1 MAFNQVNALEF
12 AEIKAQIK
20 EYLRSQSQ
28 FSDYDFEGSSLTV
41 LIDTLA
47 YNTYYSS
54 VNANLAVNEGFLE
67 TAVLRENVV
76 KLARMI
82 GYTPKS
88 ARSART
94 TCNIA
99 VQTPFPYPK
108 SVTIAA
114 GLVAN
119 FTGLDNN
126 NFVFSVPT
134 DIAQSVDSLTGIATF
149 SNTVLYEGLF
159 LTDTFVKDTSQRQR
173 FILTNERVDT
183 TSMIVEVTSGTITEK
198 YLQATDITKIDS
210 TSKVFFL
217 EESEYQIPEILFG
230 DGVVGKA
237 LNNGDVVT
245 VKYTT
250 SGGTGANGLKVF
262 ENIGTY
268 RDNAGNAITS
278 GITITA
284 VSFPDGGSDPETT
297 ESIKFGAPKFYS
309 AFGRAVSTQDYEA
322 IIPQIYPNV
331 ASIACYGG
339 EEAEPPEYGK
349 VFLAIKPR
357 NADKLSLSEKNS
369 VLKKLREYSIAAIQ
383 PTIIDPSILY
393 IDLVSFVYYNPN
405 NTRRTPDEIK
415 NLVITTLTALNS
427 SGEFNKFGGKFKYSK
442 AQNII
447 DDSERSITSNITR
460 VTMRKNISVTLN
472 ARVNY
477 KICYGNRINMQTST
491 NPAVSSSGFK
501 IVGDDVNTY
510 YLNDDGNQTL
520 RLYYVKG
527 TGEFEYIDGLW
538 GSVDYDMGEIVIND
552 LIIQSTSVTNN
563 TLQIKATPK
572 SNDLVSLRETYI
584 TMGIDNSVI
593 TVVEDTISSGS
604 NLSGTGVIP
613 ESSYCLLYT
622 SPSPRDKRQS
632 RMPSSA

>member
-12 AEIKAQIK
+12 NEIKAQIK

-28 FSDYDFEGSSLTV
+28 FSDYDFEGSSLGV

-47 YNTYYSS
+47 YNTYYTT

-82 GYTPKS
+82 GYTPNS

-94 TCNIA
+94 TVNIA
-99 VQTPFPYPK
+99 VQTVFPYPA

-114 GLVAN
+114 GLVLN

-126 NFVFSVPT
+126 NFVFSLPT
-134 DIAQSVDSLTGIATF
+134 DTAQSVDSLTGIATF
-149 SNTVLYEGLF
+149 NNIVLYEGLF
-159 LTDTFVKDTSQRQR
+159 LTDTFVKDTTQRQR
-173 FILTNERVDT
+173 FILTNDRVDT
-183 TSMIVEVTSGTITEK
+183 SSIIVEVTSGTITEK

-230 DGVVGKA
+230 DGILGKE
-237 LNNGDVVT
+237 LVNGDVVS

-250 SGGTGANGLKVF
+250 SAGAGANGLKVF
-262 ENIGTY
+262 ENIGTF
-268 RDNAGNAITS
+268 RDNNLNSITS
-278 GITITA
+278 GITITT
-284 VSFPDGGSDPETT
+284 VLNPDGGAEPEST
-297 ESIKFGAPKFYS
+297 EAIKFSAPKFYS

-349 VFLAIKPR
+349 VFLAIKPK

-369 VLKKLREYSIAAIQ
+369 VLKKLREYSVAAVQ

-393 IDLVSFVYYNPN
+393 VDLTSFVYFNPN
-405 NTRRTPDEIK
+405 NTRRTPAEIK

-442 AQNII
+442 IQNIV
-447 DDSERSITSNITR
+447 DDAERSITSNITR
-460 VTMRKNISVTLN
+460 LRMRKNIVVDLN

-477 KICYGNRINMQTST
+477 KICYGNRINQQTST
-491 NPAVSSSGFK
+491 NPSIITSGFK

-510 YLNDDGNQTL
+510 YLNDDGSGTL

-527 TGEFEYIDGLW
+527 TGEFEYVDGLW

-552 LIIQSTSVTNN
+552 LIIQSTNVTND
-563 TLQIKATPK
+563 TLQISATPK

-584 TMGIDNSVI
+584 TIGIDNSVI
-593 TVVEDTISSGS
+593 TVVADTISSGS

-613 ESSYCLLYT
+613 ESSY
-622 SPSPRDKRQS
+622 
-632 RMPSSA
+632 

>member
-12 AEIKAQIK
+12 NEIKAQIK
-20 EYLRSQSQ
+20 EYMKSQSQ

-41 LIDTLA
+41 LIDALA
-47 YNTYYSS
+47 YNTYYTA

-94 TCNIA
+94 TVNIA
-99 VQTPFPYPK
+99 VQTAFPYPK

-173 FILTNERVDT
+173 FILTNDRVDT

-237 LNNGDVVT
+237 LTNGDVVT
-245 VKYTT
+245 VKYST

-284 VSFPDGGSDPETT
+284 VSFPDGGAEPEST

-322 IIPQIYPNV
+322 IVPQIYPNV

-339 EEAEPPEYGK
+339 EEAEPPEFGK

-393 IDLVSFVYYNPN
+393 VDLVTFVYYNPN
-405 NTRRTPDEIK
+405 NTRRTPAEIK
-415 NLVITTLTALNS
+415 NLVIVTLTALNS

-442 AQNII
+442 TQNII
-447 DDSERSITSNITR
+447 DDAERSITSNITR
-460 VTMRKNISVTLN
+460 IMMRKNITVDLN
-472 ARVNY
+472 QRVNY
-477 KICYGNRINMQTST
+477 KICYGNRINQQTST
-491 NPAVSSSGFK
+491 DPAIISSGFK
-501 IVGDDVNTY
+501 IVGDDINTY
-510 YLNDDGNQTL
+510 YLNDDGAGTL

-552 LIIQSTSVTNN
+552 LILQSTAVTNN
-563 TLQIKATPK
+563 TLQLKAVPK

-584 TMGIDNSVI
+584 TLGIDNSVI

-613 ESSYCLLYT
+613 ESSY
-622 SPSPRDKRQS
+622 
-632 RMPSSA
+632 

>member
-405 NTRRTPDEIK
+405 NTRRTADEIK

-510 YLNDDGNQTL
+510 YLNDNGNQTL

-613 ESSYCLLYT
+613 ESSY
-622 SPSPRDKRQS
+622 
-632 RMPSSA
+632 

>member
-12 AEIKAQIK
+12 NQIKAQIK

-41 LIDTLA
+41 LIDALA
-47 YNTYYSS
+47 YNTYYTS

-82 GYTPKS
+82 GYTPRS

-94 TCNIA
+94 TVDIS
-99 VQTPFPYPK
+99 VQTEFPYPK

-114 GLVAN
+114 GLVLN

-126 NFVFSVPT
+126 NFVFSIPT
-134 DIAQSVDSLTGIATF
+134 DITQSVDSLTGIAAF
-149 SNTVLYEGLF
+149 NNTVLFEGLY
-159 LTDTFVKDTSQRQR
+159 LQDTFVKNTAERQG
-173 FILTNERVDT
+173 FILTNDRVDA
-183 TSMIVEVTSGTITEK
+183 TSMIVQVTSGTITEK
-198 YLQATDITKIDS
+198 YLQATDITKIDAN
-210 TSKVFFL
+210 SKVFFL

-230 DGVVGKA
+230 DGVVGKS
-237 LNNGDVVT
+237 LVNGDVVT

-262 ENIGTY
+262 ENIGTF
-268 RDNAGNAITS
+268 RDNLNNSITS
-278 GITITA
+278 GISITA
-284 VSFPDGGSDPETT
+284 TSFPDGGSEPETT
-297 ESIKFGAPKFYS
+297 EAIKFSAPKFYS
-309 AFGRAVSTQDYEA
+309 AFGRAVSTRDYEA
-322 IIPQIYPNV
+322 IVPQIYPNV

-339 EEAEPPEYGK
+339 EEAEPPEFGK
-349 VFLAIKPR
+349 VFLAIKPK

-369 VLKKLREYSIAAIQ
+369 VLKKLREYSVAAIQ

-393 IDLVSFVYYNPN
+393 VDLTSFVYYNPN
-405 NTRRTPDEIK
+405 ITRKTPAELK
-415 NLVITTLTALNS
+415 NLIITTLTVLNS

-442 AQNII
+442 IQNII
-447 DDSERSITSNITR
+447 DDAERSITSNITR
-460 VTMRKNISVTLN
+460 ISMRKNITVDLN
-472 ARVNY
+472 TRVNY
-477 KICYGNRINMQTST
+477 KICYGNRINQQTST
-491 NPAVSSSGFK
+491 NPAVISSGFK
-501 IVGDDVNTY
+501 IVGDDINTY
-510 YLNDDGNQTL
+510 YLNDDGSGTL

-527 TGEFEYIDGLW
+527 TGEFEYVDGLW
-538 GSVDYDMGEIVIND
+538 GTVDYDMGEIVIND
-552 LIIQSTSVTNN
+552 LIIQSTNVADN

-613 ESSYCLLYT
+613 ESSY
-622 SPSPRDKRQS
+622 
-632 RMPSSA
+632 

>member
-12 AEIKAQIK
+12 NEIKAQIK
-20 EYLRSQSQ
+20 EYLKSQDQ

-41 LIDTLA
+41 LIDALA
-47 YNTYYSS
+47 YNTYYTA

-94 TCNIA
+94 TVNIS
-99 VQTPFPYPK
+99 VQTTFPYPK
-108 SVTIAA
+108 SVTIGA
-114 GLVAN
+114 GLVLN

-126 NFVFSVPT
+126 NFVFSIPT
-134 DIAQSVDSLTGIATF
+134 DTSQSVDSLSGIATF
-149 SNTVLYEGLF
+149 SNTVLYEGLY
-159 LTDTFVKDTSQRQR
+159 LTDTFVKDESQRQR
-173 FILTNERVDT
+173 FILTNDRVDT
-183 TSMIVEVTSGTITEK
+183 SSMIVEVTSGTITEK

-230 DGVVGKA
+230 DGVIGKA
-237 LNNGDVVT
+237 LDNGDVVT

-250 SGGTGANGLKVF
+250 SAGTGANGLKVF

-268 RDNAGNAITS
+268 RDNLGNAITS
-278 GITITA
+278 GITISA
-284 VSFPDGGSDPETT
+284 VSFPDGGAEPEST
-297 ESIKFGAPKFYS
+297 ESIKFSAPKFYS
-309 AFGRAVSTQDYEA
+309 AFGRAVSTRDYEA

-331 ASIACYGG
+331 SSISCYGG
-339 EEAEPPEYGK
+339 EEAEPPEFGK
-349 VFLAIKPR
+349 VFLAIKPK

-369 VLKKLREYSIAAIQ
+369 VLKKLREYSVAAIQ

-393 IDLVSFVYYNPN
+393 VDLVSFVYYNPN
-405 NTRRTPDEIK
+405 LTRRTPAEVK
-415 NLVITTLTALNS
+415 NLVIITLTTLNAS
-427 SGEFNKFGGKFKYSK
+427 AEFNKFGGKFKYSK
-442 AQNII
+442 VQNII
-447 DDSERSITSNITR
+447 DDAERSITSNITR
-460 VTMRKNISVTLN
+460 IAMRKNITVDLN
-472 ARVNY
+472 TRVNY
-477 KICYGNRINMQTST
+477 KICYGNRINQQTSVA
-491 NPAVSSSGFK
+491 PSVISSGFK

-510 YLNDDGNQTL
+510 YLNDDGAGLL

-527 TGEFEYIDGLW
+527 TGEFDYVDGLW

-552 LIIQSTSVTNN
+552 LIIQSTNVVNN
-563 TLQIKATPK
+563 TLQISATPK

-613 ESSYCLLYT
+613 ESSY
-622 SPSPRDKRQS
+622 
-632 RMPSSA
+632 

>member
-12 AEIKAQIK
+12 NQIKAQIK
-20 EYLRSQSQ
+20 EYLKAQSQ

-47 YNTYYSS
+47 YNTYYTS

-82 GYTPKS
+82 GYTPSSAKS
-88 ARSART
+88 ART
-94 TCNIA
+94 IVDIA
-99 VQTPFPYPK
+99 VQTAFPYPK

-114 GLVAN
+114 GLVLN

-134 DIAQSVDSLTGIATF
+134 DISQSVDSLTGIASF
-149 SNTVLYEGLF
+149 NNTVLFEGLF
-159 LTDTFVKDTSQRQR
+159 LTDTFVKDTTQRQR

-230 DGVVGKA
+230 DGVIGKS
-237 LNNGDVVT
+237 LENGDVVT

-250 SGGTGANGLKVF
+250 SAGRGANGLKVF

-268 RDNAGNAITS
+268 RDNLNNAITS
-278 GITITA
+278 GISISA
-284 VSFPDGGSDPETT
+284 VQFPDGGAEPEST
-297 ESIKFGAPKFYS
+297 ESIKFSAPKFYS
-309 AFGRAVSTQDYEA
+309 AFGRAVSTRDYEA

-339 EEAEPPEYGK
+339 EEAEPPEFGK
-349 VFLAIKPR
+349 VFLAIKPK

-369 VLKKLREYSIAAIQ
+369 VLKKLREFSVAAIQ
-383 PTIIDPSILY
+383 PTIIDPSILF

-405 NTRRTPDEIK
+405 NTRREPAEIK
-415 NLVITTLTALNS
+415 NLVITTLTALNA

-442 AQNII
+442 VQNII
-447 DDSERSITSNITR
+447 DAAERSITSNITR
-460 VTMRKNISVTLN
+460 VTMRKNVTVDLN
-472 ARVNY
+472 TRVNY
-477 KICYGNRINMQTST
+477 KICYGNRINKQTST
-491 NPAVSSSGFK
+491 DPAVLSSGFK

-510 YLNDDGNQTL
+510 FLNDDGTGTL

-552 LIIQSTSVTNN
+552 LIIQSTSVAND

-593 TVVEDTISSGS
+593 TVIEDTISSGS

-613 ESSYCLLYT
+613 ESSY
-622 SPSPRDKRQS
+622 
-632 RMPSSA
+632 

>member
-1 MAFNQVNALEF
+1 MAFNQVNSLEF
-12 AEIKAQIK
+12 NEIKAQIK

-47 YNTYYSS
+47 YNTYYTA

-94 TCNIA
+94 VVDIS
-99 VQTPFPYPK
+99 VQTAFPYPK

-114 GLVAN
+114 GLVLN
-119 FTGLDNN
+119 YTGLDNN
-126 NFVFSVPT
+126 NFVFSIPT
-134 DIAQSVDSLTGIATF
+134 DTSQSVDSLTGIASFKNVTLF
-149 SNTVLYEGLF
+149 EGLY
-159 LTDTFVKDTSQRQR
+159 LQDTFVKNTSQRQR

-183 TSMIVEVTSGTITEK
+183 SSMIVQVTSGTITEK
-198 YLQATDITKIDS
+198 YLQATDVTKIDS

-237 LNNGDVVT
+237 LLNGDVVT

-250 SGGTGANGLKVF
+250 SAGRGANGLKVF

-268 RDNAGNAITS
+268 RDNLNNAITS

-284 VSFPDGGSDPETT
+284 VSFPDGGAEPEST
-297 ESIKFGAPKFYS
+297 ESIKFSAPKFYS

-331 ASIACYGG
+331 ASISCYGG
-339 EEAEPPEYGK
+339 EEAEPPEFGK
-349 VFLAIKPR
+349 VFLAIKPK

-393 IDLVSFVYYNPN
+393 VDLNSFVYYNPN
-405 NTRRTPDEIK
+405 NTRKTPAEVK
-415 NLVITTLTALNS
+415 NLVITTLTALNA

-442 AQNII
+442 IQNII
-447 DDSERSITSNITR
+447 DQAERSITSNITKI
-460 VTMRKNISVTLN
+460 VMRKNIAVDLN
-472 ARVNY
+472 TRVNY
-477 KICYGNRINMQTST
+477 KICYGNRINQQTST
-491 NPAVSSSGFK
+491 NPSIMSSGFK

-510 YLNDDGNQTL
+510 FLNDDANGAL

-552 LIIQSTSVTNN
+552 LIIQSTSVTND

-584 TMGIDNSVI
+584 TMGIDNTVV

-613 ESSYCLLYT
+613 ESSY
-622 SPSPRDKRQS
+622 
-632 RMPSSA
+632 

>member
-47 YNTYYSS
+47 YNTYYTA

-94 TCNIA
+94 TVDIA

-108 SVTIAA
+108 SVTISA

-126 NFVFSVPT
+126 NFVFSIPT
-134 DIAQSVDSLTGIATF
+134 DTSQSVDSLTGIATF
-149 SNTVLYEGLF
+149 SNTVLFEGLF

-245 VKYTT
+245 VRYTT
-250 SGGTGANGLKVF
+250 SGGIGANGLKVF

-268 RDNAGNAITS
+268 RDNAGNSITS
-278 GITITA
+278 GITISA
-284 VSFPDGGSDPETT
+284 ISFPDGGAEPEST

-322 IIPQIYPNV
+322 IVPQIYPNV

-339 EEAEPPEYGK
+339 EEAEPPEFGK

-383 PTIIDPSILY
+383 PTIIDPSVLY

-405 NTRRTPDEIK
+405 NTRRTPAEIK

-460 VTMRKNISVTLN
+460 ITMRKNITVDLN
-472 ARVNY
+472 QRVNY

-491 NPAVSSSGFK
+491 TPAVSSSGFK
-501 IVGDDVNTY
+501 IVGDDINTY
-510 YLNDDGNQTL
+510 YLNDDGNKTL

-613 ESSYCLLYT
+613 ESSY
-622 SPSPRDKRQS
+622 
-632 RMPSSA
+632 

>member
-12 AEIKAQIK
+12 NEIKAQIK
-20 EYLRSQSQ
+20 EYLKSQSQ

-41 LIDTLA
+41 LIDALA
-47 YNTYYSS
+47 YNTYYTS

-82 GYTPKS
+82 GYTPSS

-94 TCNIA
+94 TVNIA
-99 VQTPFPYPK
+99 VQTAFPYPK
-108 SVTIAA
+108 TVTISA
-114 GLVAN
+114 GLVLN

-126 NFVFSVPT
+126 NFVFSIPT
-134 DIAQSVDSLTGIATF
+134 DVTQSVDSLTGIATF
-149 SNTVLYEGLF
+149 SNTVLYEGLY
-159 LTDTFVKDTSQRQR
+159 LSDTFVKDTSQRQR

-198 YLQATDITKIDS
+198 YLQATDITKINS

-237 LNNGDVVT
+237 LENGDVVT
-245 VKYTT
+245 VTYTT
-250 SGGTGANGLKVF
+250 SAGTGANGLKVF

-268 RDNAGNAITS
+268 RDNAGNGITS

-284 VSFPDGGSDPETT
+284 VSFPDGGSEPEST
-297 ESIKFGAPKFYS
+297 EAIKFSAPKFYS
-309 AFGRAVSTQDYEA
+309 AFGRAVSTRDYEA

-331 ASIACYGG
+331 SSIACYGG

-349 VFLAIKPR
+349 VFLAIKPK

-369 VLKKLREYSIAAIQ
+369 VLKSLREYSIAAIQ

-393 IDLVSFVYYNPN
+393 IDLISFVYYNPN
-405 NTRRTPDEIK
+405 NTRRTPAEVK

-442 AQNII
+442 VQNII
-447 DDSERSITSNITR
+447 DDAERSITSNITR
-460 VTMRKNISVTLN
+460 VAMRKNVTVDLN
-472 ARVNY
+472 TRVNY

-491 NPAVSSSGFK
+491 SPSVSTSGFK
-501 IVGDDVNTY
+501 IVGDDINTY
-510 YLNDDGNQTL
+510 YLNDDGTGTL

-538 GSVDYDMGEIVIND
+538 GSVDYDMGEITIND
-552 LIIQSTSVTNN
+552 LIIQSTNVANN
-563 TLQIKATPK
+563 TLQISATPK

-613 ESSYCLLYT
+613 ESSY
-622 SPSPRDKRQS
+622 
-632 RMPSSA
+632 

>member
-12 AEIKAQIK
+12 NQIKAQIK

-47 YNTYYSS
+47 YNTYYTA

-82 GYTPKS
+82 GYTPNS
-88 ARSART
+88 AKSART
-94 TCNIA
+94 TVNIA
-99 VQTPFPYPK
+99 IQTAFPYPA

-114 GLVAN
+114 GLVLN

-126 NFVFSVPT
+126 NFVFSIPT
-134 DIAQSVDSLTGIATF
+134 DVSQSVDSLTGIASFNNLELT
-149 SNTVLYEGLF
+149 EGLY
-159 LTDTFVKDTSQRQR
+159 LQDTFVKNETQRQR
-173 FILTNERVDT
+173 FILTNNRVDT

-198 YLQATDITKIDS
+198 YLQASDITKITS
-210 TSKVFFL
+210 TSKVFYL

-230 DGVVGKA
+230 DGVIGKA
-237 LNNGDVVT
+237 LENGDVVT

-250 SGGTGANGLKVF
+250 SAGAGANGLKVF
-262 ENIGTY
+262 ENIGTF
-268 RDNAGNAITS
+268 RDNLNNAITS
-278 GITITA
+278 GITIST
-284 VSFPDGGSDPETT
+284 VSFPDGGAEPEST
-297 ESIKFGAPKFYS
+297 ESIKFSAPKFYS

-339 EEAEPPEYGK
+339 EEAEPPQFGK

-369 VLKKLREYSIAAIQ
+369 VLKKLREFSVAAIQ
-383 PTIIDPSILY
+383 PTIIDPSVLY
-393 IDLVSFVYYNPN
+393 VDLNSFVYYNPN
-405 NTRRTPDEIK
+405 NTRRTPAEIK
-415 NLVITTLTALNS
+415 NLIIITLNALNA

-442 AQNII
+442 VQNII
-447 DDSERSITSNITR
+447 DDAERSITSNITR
-460 VTMRKNISVTLN
+460 VTMRKNVTVDLN
-472 ARVNY
+472 TRVNY
-477 KICYGNRINMQTST
+477 SICYGNRINQQTST
-491 NPAVSSSGFK
+491 NPTILSSGFK
-501 IVGDDVNTY
+501 IVGDNVNTY
-510 YLNDDGNQTL
+510 FLNDDGAGSL

-552 LIIQSTSVTNN
+552 LIIQSTSVANN
-563 TLQIKATPK
+563 SLQIKAVPK

-584 TMGIDNSVI
+584 SLGIDNSVI

-613 ESSYCLLYT
+613 ESSY
-622 SPSPRDKRQS
+622 
-632 RMPSSA
+632 

>member
-12 AEIKAQIK
+12 NQIKAQIK
-20 EYLRSQSQ
+20 EYLRSQDQ

-47 YNTYYSS
+47 YNTYYTA

-67 TAVLRENVV
+67 TAVMRENVV

-94 TCNIA
+94 TVDIA

-108 SVTIAA
+108 SVTISA
-114 GLVAN
+114 GLVVN

-126 NFVFSVPT
+126 NFVFSIPT
-134 DIAQSVDSLTGIATF
+134 DTSQSVDSLTGIATF
-149 SNTVLYEGLF
+149 SNTVLFEGLF
-159 LTDTFVKDTSQRQR
+159 LTDTFVKDTTQRQR
-173 FILTNERVDT
+173 FILTNEKVDT

-198 YLQATDITKIDS
+198 YLQATDITKINS

-230 DGVVGKA
+230 DGVIGKA
-237 LNNGDVVT
+237 LTNGDVVT

-250 SGGTGANGLKVF
+250 SSGNGANGLKVF

-268 RDNAGNAITS
+268 RDNLGNAISS

-284 VSFPDGGSDPETT
+284 VSFPDGGAEPETT

-322 IIPQIYPNV
+322 IVPQVYPNV
-331 ASIACYGG
+331 SSIACYGG
-339 EEAEPPEYGK
+339 EEAEPPEFGK
-349 VFLAIKPR
+349 VFLAIKPK

-369 VLKKLREYSIAAIQ
+369 VLKKLREYSVAAIQ

-393 IDLVSFVYYNPN
+393 VDLVSFVYYNPN
-405 NTRRTPDEIK
+405 NTRRTPAEIK
-415 NLVITTLTALNS
+415 NLVIVTLTALNS

-442 AQNII
+442 TQNII
-447 DDSERSITSNITR
+447 DDAERSITSNITR
-460 VTMRKNISVTLN
+460 IMMRKNITVDLN
-472 ARVNY
+472 QRVNY
-477 KICYGNRINMQTST
+477 KICYGNRVNQQSST
-491 NPAVSSSGFK
+491 DPAIISSGFK
-501 IVGDDVNTY
+501 IVGDDINTY
-510 YLNDDGNQTL
+510 YLNDDGAGTL

-552 LIIQSTSVTNN
+552 LILQSTVVANN
-563 TLQIKATPK
+563 TLQLKAVPK

-584 TMGIDNSVI
+584 TLGIDNSVI

-613 ESSYCLLYT
+613 ESSY
-622 SPSPRDKRQS
+622 
-632 RMPSSA
+632 

>member
-12 AEIKAQIK
+12 NQIKAQIK

-41 LIDTLA
+41 LIDALA
-47 YNTYYSS
+47 YNTYYTS

-94 TCNIA
+94 TCNIS
-99 VQTPFPYPK
+99 VQTAFPYPK

-114 GLVAN
+114 GLVLN

-126 NFVFSVPT
+126 NFVFSIPS
-134 DIAQSVDSLTGIATF
+134 DITQSVDSLTGIAAF
-149 SNTVLYEGLF
+149 NDTVLYEGLY
-159 LTDTFVKDTSQRQR
+159 LTDTFVKNTAERQR
-173 FILTNERVDT
+173 FILTNDRVDT
-183 TSMIVEVTSGTITEK
+183 TSMIVQVTSGTVTEK
-198 YLQATDITKIDS
+198 YLQATDITKIDAD
-210 TSKVFFL
+210 SKVFFL

-237 LNNGDVVT
+237 LANGDVVT

-250 SGGTGANGLKVF
+250 SGGIGANGLKVF
-262 ENIGTY
+262 ENIGTF
-268 RDNAGNAITS
+268 RDNLNNSITS

-284 VSFPDGGSDPETT
+284 TSFPDGGSEPETT
-297 ESIKFGAPKFYS
+297 EAIKFSAPKFYS
-309 AFGRAVSTQDYEA
+309 AFGRAVSTRDYEA

-339 EEAEPPEYGK
+339 EEAEPPEFGK
-349 VFLAIKPR
+349 VFLAIKPK

-369 VLKKLREYSIAAIQ
+369 VLKKLREYSVAAIQ

-393 IDLVSFVYYNPN
+393 VDMVSFVYYNPN
-405 NTRRTPDEIK
+405 NTRRTPAEIK

-460 VTMRKNISVTLN
+460 IMMRKNIAVDLN
-472 ARVNY
+472 QRVNY
-477 KICYGNRINMQTST
+477 KICYGNRVNQQSST
-491 NPAVSSSGFK
+491 DPAIISSGFK
-501 IVGDDVNTY
+501 IVGDDINTY
-510 YLNDDGNQTL
+510 YLNDDGAGTL

-552 LIIQSTSVTNN
+552 LILQSTVVANN
-563 TLQIKATPK
+563 TLQIKAVPK

-584 TMGIDNSVI
+584 TLGIDNSVI

-613 ESSYCLLYT
+613 ESSY
-622 SPSPRDKRQS
+622 
-632 RMPSSA
+632 

>member
-12 AEIKAQIK
+12 NEIKAQIK

-41 LIDTLA
+41 LIDALA
-47 YNTYYSS
+47 YNTYYTS

-82 GYTPKS
+82 GYTPNS

-94 TCNIA
+94 TVNIA
-99 VQTPFPYPK
+99 VQTPFPYPT
-108 SVTIAA
+108 SVTINA
-114 GLVAN
+114 GLVLN

-126 NFVFSVPT
+126 NFVFSILSDVS
-134 DIAQSVDSLTGIATF
+134 QSVDSLTGIATF
-149 SNTVLYEGLF
+149 SNQVLFEGLY

-173 FILTNERVDT
+173 FILTNDRVDT
-183 TSMIVEVTSGTITEK
+183 TSMVIEVTSGTITEK

-230 DGVVGKA
+230 DGVIGKA
-237 LNNGDVVT
+237 LSNGDVVT

-250 SGGTGANGLKVF
+250 SAGSGANGLKVF

-268 RDNAGNAITS
+268 RDNLGNAITS
-278 GITITA
+278 GITITT
-284 VSFPDGGSDPETT
+284 VSFPDGGAEPEST
-297 ESIKFGAPKFYS
+297 EAIKFSAPKFYS
-309 AFGRAVSTQDYEA
+309 AFGRAVSTRDYEA

-331 ASIACYGG
+331 SSIACYGG
-339 EEAEPPEYGK
+339 EEAEPPEFGK
-349 VFLAIKPR
+349 VFLAIKPK

-405 NTRRTPDEIK
+405 ITRKTPAEVK
-415 NLVITTLTALNS
+415 NLVLTTLTALNS
-427 SGEFNKFGGKFKYSK
+427 SAEFNKFGGKFKYSK
-442 AQNII
+442 VQNII
-447 DDSERSITSNITR
+447 DDAERSITSNITR
-460 VTMRKNISVTLN
+460 VTMRKNITVDLN
-472 ARVNY
+472 TRVNY
-477 KICYGNRINMQTST
+477 KICYGNRINQQTST
-491 NPAVSSSGFK
+491 SPSIGSSGFK

-510 YLNDDGNQTL
+510 YLNDDGAGTL

-538 GSVDYDMGEIVIND
+538 GSVDYDMGEVTIND

-563 TLQIKATPK
+563 TLQINATPK

-613 ESSYCLLYT
+613 ESSY
-622 SPSPRDKRQS
+622 
-632 RMPSSA
+632 

>member
-12 AEIKAQIK
+12 NEIKAQIK

-28 FSDYDFEGSSLTV
+28 FSDYDFEGSSLSV

-47 YNTYYSS
+47 YNTYYTS

-99 VQTPFPYPK
+99 VQTAFPYPK
-108 SVTIAA
+108 SVTISA
-114 GLVAN
+114 GLVLN

-126 NFVFSVPT
+126 NFVFSIPT
-134 DIAQSVDSLTGIATF
+134 DISQSVDSLSGIATF
-149 SNTVLYEGLF
+149 SNTVLYEGIF
-159 LTDTFVKDTSQRQR
+159 LNDTFVKDTSQRQR
-173 FILTNERVDT
+173 FILTNDRVDT

-237 LNNGDVVT
+237 LANGDVVN

-250 SGGTGANGLKVF
+250 SAGRGANGLKVF
-262 ENIGTY
+262 ENIGTF
-268 RDNAGNAITS
+268 RDSLNNSITT

-284 VSFPDGGSDPETT
+284 VSFPDGGAEPEST

-349 VFLAIKPR
+349 VFLAIKPK
-357 NADKLSLSEKNS
+357 NADKLSLSEKNA

-393 IDLVSFVYYNPN
+393 IDLTSFVYYNPN
-405 NTRRTPDEIK
+405 LTRRTPAEVK

-442 AQNII
+442 VQNII
-447 DDSERSITSNITR
+447 DDAERSITSNITR
-460 VTMRKNISVTLN
+460 VTMRKNATVDLN
-472 ARVNY
+472 TRVNY
-477 KICYGNRINMQTST
+477 KICYGNRINQQTST
-491 NPAVSSSGFK
+491 NPSVSSSGFK

-510 YLNDDGNQTL
+510 YLNDDGAGTL

-527 TGEFEYIDGLW
+527 TGEFEYVDGLW
-538 GSVDYDMGEIVIND
+538 GSVDYDMGDIVIND
-552 LIIQSTSVTNN
+552 LIIQSTVITNN

-604 NLSGTGVIP
+604 NISGTGVIP
-613 ESSYCLLYT
+613 ESSY
-622 SPSPRDKRQS
+622 
-632 RMPSSA
+632 

>member
-12 AEIKAQIK
+12 NQIKAQIRD
-20 EYLRSQSQ
+20 YLKSQSQ

-47 YNTYYSS
+47 YNTYYTA

-67 TAVLRENVV
+67 TAILRENVV

-94 TCNIA
+94 VVDIS
-99 VQTPFPYPK
+99 VQTAFPYPK
-108 SVTIAA
+108 SVTISA
-114 GLVAN
+114 GLVLN

-126 NFVFSVPT
+126 NFVFSTPT
-134 DIAQSVDSLTGIATF
+134 DISQSVDSITGIATF
-149 SNTVLYEGLF
+149 NGITLFEGLF
-159 LTDTFVKDTSQRQR
+159 LQDTFVKDSSQRQR
-173 FILTNERVDT
+173 FILTNDRVDT
-183 TSMIVEVTSGTITEK
+183 SSMIVQVTSGTITEK

-210 TSKVFFL
+210 TSKIFFL

-237 LNNGDVVT
+237 LTNGDVVT
-245 VKYTT
+245 VKYAT
-250 SGGTGANGLKVF
+250 SAGAGANGLKVF

-268 RDNAGNAITS
+268 RDNLNNAITS
-278 GITITA
+278 GISITA
-284 VSFPDGGSDPETT
+284 TQFPDGGAEPEST

-322 IIPQIYPNV
+322 IVPQIYPNV

-349 VFLAIKPR
+349 VFLAIKPK

-369 VLKKLREYSIAAIQ
+369 VLKKLREFSIAAIQ

-393 IDLVSFVYYNPN
+393 VDMTSFVYYNPN
-405 NTRRTPDEIK
+405 NTRRTPAQIK
-415 NLVITTLTALNS
+415 NLVITTLNALNT
-427 SGEFNKFGGKFKYSK
+427 SGQFNKFGGKFKYSK

-447 DDSERSITSNITR
+447 DGAERSITSNITKIM
-460 VTMRKNISVTLN
+460 MRKNITVDLN
-472 ARVNY
+472 SRVNY
-477 KICYGNRINMQTST
+477 NICYGNRINQQTSV
-491 NPAVSSSGFK
+491 NPSIISSGFK

-510 YLNDDGNQTL
+510 FLNDDGAGTL

-552 LIIQSTSVTNN
+552 LIIQSTSVANN
-563 TLQIKATPK
+563 SLQIKAVPK

-584 TMGIDNSVI
+584 SLGIDNSVI

-613 ESSYCLLYT
+613 ESSY
-622 SPSPRDKRQS
+622 
-632 RMPSSA
+632 

>member
-1 MAFNQVNALEF
+1 MAFNQVNSLEF
-12 AEIKAQIK
+12 NEIKAQIK

-47 YNTYYSS
+47 YNTYYTA

-94 TCNIA
+94 VVDIS
-99 VQTPFPYPK
+99 VQTAFPYPK

-114 GLVAN
+114 GLVLN
-119 FTGLDNN
+119 YTGLDNN
-126 NFVFSVPT
+126 NFVFSIPT
-134 DIAQSVDSLTGIATF
+134 DTSQSVDSLTGIASFKNVTLF
-149 SNTVLYEGLF
+149 EGLY
-159 LTDTFVKDTSQRQR
+159 LQDTFVKNTSQRQR

-183 TSMIVEVTSGTITEK
+183 SSMIVQVTSGTITEK
-198 YLQATDITKIDS
+198 YLQATDVTKIDS

-237 LNNGDVVT
+237 LLNGDVVT

-250 SGGTGANGLKVF
+250 SAGRGANGLKVF

-268 RDNAGNAITS
+268 RDNLNNAITS
-278 GITITA
+278 GITINA
-284 VSFPDGGSDPETT
+284 ISFPDGGAEPEST
-297 ESIKFGAPKFYS
+297 ESIKFSAPKFYS

-331 ASIACYGG
+331 ASISCYGG
-339 EEAEPPEYGK
+339 EEAEPPEFGK
-349 VFLAIKPR
+349 VFLAIKPK

-393 IDLVSFVYYNPN
+393 IDLNSFVYYNPN
-405 NTRRTPDEIK
+405 NTRKTPAEVK
-415 NLVITTLTALNS
+415 NLVITTLTALNA

-442 AQNII
+442 IQNII
-447 DDSERSITSNITR
+447 DQAERSITSNITKI
-460 VTMRKNISVTLN
+460 VMRKNISVDLN
-472 ARVNY
+472 TRVNY
-477 KICYGNRINMQTST
+477 KICYGNRINQQTST
-491 NPAVSSSGFK
+491 NPSIMSSGFK

-510 YLNDDGNQTL
+510 FLNDDANGAL

-552 LIIQSTSVTNN
+552 LIIQSTSVTND

-584 TMGIDNSVI
+584 TMGIDNTVI

-613 ESSYCLLYT
+613 ESSY
-622 SPSPRDKRQS
+622 
-632 RMPSSA
+632 

>member
-12 AEIKAQIK
+12 NQIKAQIK

-41 LIDTLA
+41 LIDALA
-47 YNTYYSS
+47 YNTYYTA

-94 TCNIA
+94 TVNVA
-99 VQTPFPYPK
+99 VQTVFPYPK
-108 SVTIAA
+108 SVTMSA
-114 GLVAN
+114 GLVLN

-126 NFVFSVPT
+126 NFVFSIPT
-134 DIAQSVDSLTGIATF
+134 DTSQSVDSLTGIASF
-149 SNTVLYEGLF
+149 NNTVLYEGLY
-159 LTDTFVKDTSQRQR
+159 LTDTFVKDTTQRQR
-173 FILTNERVDT
+173 FILTNDRVDT
-183 TSMIVEVTSGTITEK
+183 SSMIVEVTSGTITEK

-237 LNNGDVVT
+237 LDNGDVVT

-250 SGGTGANGLKVF
+250 SAGTGANGLKVF

-268 RDNAGNAITS
+268 RDNLGNGITS

-284 VSFPDGGSDPETT
+284 VSFPDGGAEPEST
-297 ESIKFGAPKFYS
+297 EAIKFSAPKFYS
-309 AFGRAVSTQDYEA
+309 AFGRAVSTRDYEA

-331 ASIACYGG
+331 SSISCYGG
-339 EEAEPPEYGK
+339 EEAEPPEFGK
-349 VFLAIKPR
+349 VFLAIKPK

-369 VLKKLREYSIAAIQ
+369 VLKKLREYSVAAIQ

-393 IDLVSFVYYNPN
+393 VDLISFVYYNPN
-405 NTRRTPDEIK
+405 LTRRTPAEVK
-415 NLVITTLTALNS
+415 NLVIITLTTLNS
-427 SGEFNKFGGKFKYSK
+427 SAEFNKFGGKFKYSK
-442 AQNII
+442 VQNII
-447 DDSERSITSNITR
+447 DDAERSITSNITR
-460 VTMRKNISVTLN
+460 IAMRKNVTVDLN
-472 ARVNY
+472 TRVNY
-477 KICYGNRINMQTST
+477 KICYGNRINQQTST
-491 NPAVSSSGFK
+491 APSVSSSGFK

-510 YLNDDGNQTL
+510 YLNDDGAGTL

-538 GSVDYDMGEIVIND
+538 GNVDYDMGEITIND
-552 LIIQSTSVTNN
+552 LIIQSTSVVNN
-563 TLQIKATPK
+563 TLQISATPK

-613 ESSYCLLYT
+613 ESSY
-622 SPSPRDKRQS
+622 
-632 RMPSSA
+632 

>member
-94 TCNIA
+94 TCDIA

-173 FILTNERVDT
+173 FILTNDRVDT

-284 VSFPDGGSDPETT
+284 VSFPDGGSDPEST

-405 NTRRTPDEIK
+405 NTRRTADEIK

-613 ESSYCLLYT
+613 ESSY
-622 SPSPRDKRQS
+622 
-632 RMPSSA
+632 

>member
-12 AEIKAQIK
+12 NEIKAQIK
-20 EYLRSQSQ
+20 EYLRSQDQ

-41 LIDTLA
+41 LIDALA
-47 YNTYYSS
+47 YNTYYTA

-94 TCNIA
+94 TVNIS
-99 VQTPFPYPK
+99 VQTTFPYPK
-108 SVTIAA
+108 SVTIGA
-114 GLVAN
+114 GLVLN

-126 NFVFSVPT
+126 NFVFSIPT
-134 DIAQSVDSLTGIATF
+134 DTSQSVDSLTGIATF
-149 SNTVLYEGLF
+149 NNTVLYEGLY
-159 LTDTFVKDTSQRQR
+159 LTDTFVKDESQRQR
-173 FILTNERVDT
+173 FILTNDRVDT
-183 TSMIVEVTSGTITEK
+183 SSMIVEVTSGTITEK

-230 DGVVGKA
+230 DGVIGKA
-237 LNNGDVVT
+237 LDNGDVVT

-250 SGGTGANGLKVF
+250 SAGTGANGLKVF

-268 RDNAGNAITS
+268 RDNLGNAITS
-278 GITITA
+278 GITISA
-284 VSFPDGGSDPETT
+284 VSFPDGGAEPEST
-297 ESIKFGAPKFYS
+297 EAIKFSAPKFYS
-309 AFGRAVSTQDYEA
+309 AFGRAVSTRDYEA

-331 ASIACYGG
+331 SSISCYGG
-339 EEAEPPEYGK
+339 EEAEPPEFGK
-349 VFLAIKPR
+349 VFLAIKPK

-369 VLKKLREYSIAAIQ
+369 VLKKLREYSVAAIQ

-393 IDLVSFVYYNPN
+393 VDLVSFVYYNPN
-405 NTRRTPDEIK
+405 LTRRTPAEVK
-415 NLVITTLTALNS
+415 NLVIITLTTLNAS
-427 SGEFNKFGGKFKYSK
+427 AEFNKFGGKFKYSK
-442 AQNII
+442 VQNII
-447 DDSERSITSNITR
+447 DDAERSITSNITR
-460 VTMRKNISVTLN
+460 IAMRKNITVDLN
-472 ARVNY
+472 TRVNY
-477 KICYGNRINMQTST
+477 KICYGNRINQQTST
-491 NPAVSSSGFK
+491 MPSVISSGFK

-510 YLNDDGNQTL
+510 YLNDDGAGLL

-527 TGEFEYIDGLW
+527 TGEFDYVDGLW

-552 LIIQSTSVTNN
+552 LIIQSTNVVNN
-563 TLQIKATPK
+563 TLQISATPK

-613 ESSYCLLYT
+613 ESSY
-622 SPSPRDKRQS
+622 
-632 RMPSSA
+632 

>member
-1 MAFNQVNALEF
+1 MAFNQVNSLEF
-12 AEIKAQIK
+12 NEIKAQIK
-20 EYLRSQSQ
+20 EYLKSQSQ

-47 YNTYYSS
+47 YNTYYTA

-94 TCNIA
+94 VVNIS
-99 VQTPFPYPK
+99 VQTAFPYPK

-114 GLVAN
+114 GLVLN
-119 FTGLDNN
+119 YTGLDNN
-126 NFVFSVPT
+126 NFVFSIPT
-134 DIAQSVDSLTGIATF
+134 DTSQSVDSLTGIASFNNVTLF
-149 SNTVLYEGLF
+149 EGLY
-159 LTDTFVKDTSQRQR
+159 LQDTFVKNTSQRQR

-183 TSMIVEVTSGTITEK
+183 SSMIVQVTSGTITEK
-198 YLQATDITKIDS
+198 YLQATDVTKIDS

-237 LNNGDVVT
+237 LLNGDVVT

-250 SGGTGANGLKVF
+250 SAGRGANGLKVF

-268 RDNAGNAITS
+268 RDNLNNAITS
-278 GITITA
+278 GITINA
-284 VSFPDGGSDPETT
+284 ISFPDGGAEPEST
-297 ESIKFGAPKFYS
+297 ESIKFSAPKFYS

-331 ASIACYGG
+331 ASISCYGG
-339 EEAEPPEYGK
+339 EEAEPPEFGK
-349 VFLAIKPR
+349 VFLAIKPK

-393 IDLVSFVYYNPN
+393 IDLNSFVYYNPN
-405 NTRRTPDEIK
+405 NTRKTPAEVK
-415 NLVITTLTALNS
+415 NLVITTLTALNA

-442 AQNII
+442 IQNII
-447 DDSERSITSNITR
+447 DQAERSITSNITKI
-460 VTMRKNISVTLN
+460 VMRKNISVDLN
-472 ARVNY
+472 TRVNY
-477 KICYGNRINMQTST
+477 KICYGNRINQQTST
-491 NPAVSSSGFK
+491 NPSIMSSGFK

-510 YLNDDGNQTL
+510 FLNDDANGAL

-552 LIIQSTSVTNN
+552 LIIQSTSVTND

-584 TMGIDNSVI
+584 TMGIDNTVI

-613 ESSYCLLYT
+613 ESSY
-622 SPSPRDKRQS
+622 
-632 RMPSSA
+632 

>member
-12 AEIKAQIK
+12 NQIKAQIK

-41 LIDTLA
+41 LIDALA
-47 YNTYYSS
+47 YNTYYTA

-94 TCNIA
+94 TVNIS
-99 VQTPFPYPK
+99 VQTTFPYPK
-108 SVTIAA
+108 SVTMAA
-114 GLVAN
+114 GLDLN

-126 NFVFSVPT
+126 NFVFSIPNDVT
-134 DIAQSVDSLTGIATF
+134 QSVDSLTGIAAF
-149 SNTVLYEGLF
+149 NDTVLYEGLY
-159 LTDTFVKDTSQRQR
+159 LTDTFVKNTAERQR
-173 FILTNERVDT
+173 FILTNDRVDT
-183 TSMIVEVTSGTITEK
+183 TSMIVQVTSGTVTEK
-198 YLQATDITKIDS
+198 YLQATDITKIDA

-230 DGVVGKA
+230 DGVVGKS
-237 LNNGDVVT
+237 LVNGDVVT

-262 ENIGTY
+262 ENIGTF
-268 RDNAGNAITS
+268 RDNLNNAITS
-278 GITITA
+278 GISITA
-284 VSFPDGGSDPETT
+284 TSFPDGGSEPETT
-297 ESIKFGAPKFYS
+297 EAIKFSAPKFYS
-309 AFGRAVSTQDYEA
+309 AFGRAVSTRDYEA
-322 IIPQIYPNV
+322 IVPQIYPNV

-339 EEAEPPEYGK
+339 EEAEPPEFGK

-369 VLKKLREYSIAAIQ
+369 VLNKLKEYSIAAIQ

-393 IDLVSFVYYNPN
+393 IDLNSFVYYNPN
-405 NTRRTPDEIK
+405 NTRKTPAEVK
-415 NLVITTLTALNS
+415 NLVITTLTALNA

-442 AQNII
+442 IQNII
-447 DDSERSITSNITR
+447 DQAERSITSNITKI
-460 VTMRKNISVTLN
+460 VMRKNISVDLN
-472 ARVNY
+472 TRVNY
-477 KICYGNRINMQTST
+477 KICYGNRINQQTST
-491 NPAVSSSGFK
+491 NPSIMSSGFK

-510 YLNDDGNQTL
+510 FLNDDANGAL

-552 LIIQSTSVTNN
+552 LIIQSTSVTND

-584 TMGIDNSVI
+584 TMGIDNTVI

-613 ESSYCLLYT
+613 ESSY
-622 SPSPRDKRQS
+622 
-632 RMPSSA
+632 

>member
-12 AEIKAQIK
+12 NEIKAQIK
-20 EYLRSQSQ
+20 EFLKSQSQ

-47 YNTYYSS
+47 YNTYYTA

-94 TCNIA
+94 TVDIA

-108 SVTIAA
+108 SVTISA
-114 GLVAN
+114 GLVLN

-126 NFVFSVPT
+126 NFVFSIPT
-134 DIAQSVDSLTGIATF
+134 DTSQSVDSLTGIATF
-149 SNTVLYEGLF
+149 SNTVLFEGLF

-173 FILTNERVDT
+173 FILTNDKVDT

-230 DGVVGKA
+230 DGVIGKA
-237 LNNGDVVT
+237 LTNGDVVT
-245 VKYTT
+245 VRYTT
-250 SGGTGANGLKVF
+250 SSGNGANGLKVF

-268 RDNAGNAITS
+268 RDNAGNSISS

-284 VSFPDGGSDPETT
+284 VSFPDGGSEPETT

-322 IIPQIYPNV
+322 IVPQVYPNV

-339 EEAEPPEYGK
+339 EEAEPPEFGK
-349 VFLAIKPR
+349 VFLAIKPK

-369 VLKKLREYSIAAIQ
+369 VLKKLREYSVAAIQ

-393 IDLVSFVYYNPN
+393 VDMVSFVYYNPN
-405 NTRRTPDEIK
+405 NTRRTPAEIK

-460 VTMRKNISVTLN
+460 IMMRKNIAVDLN
-472 ARVNY
+472 QRVNY
-477 KICYGNRINMQTST
+477 KICYGNRVNQQSST
-491 NPAVSSSGFK
+491 DPAIISSGFK
-501 IVGDDVNTY
+501 IVGDDINTY
-510 YLNDDGNQTL
+510 YLNDDGAGTL

-552 LIIQSTSVTNN
+552 LILQSTVVANN
-563 TLQIKATPK
+563 TLQIKAVPK

-584 TMGIDNSVI
+584 TLGIDNSVI

-613 ESSYCLLYT
+613 ESSY
-622 SPSPRDKRQS
+622 
-632 RMPSSA
+632 

>member
-1 MAFNQVNALEF
+1 MAFNQVNSLEF
-12 AEIKAQIK
+12 NEIKAQIK
-20 EYLRSQSQ
+20 EYLKSQSQ

-47 YNTYYSS
+47 YNTYYTA

-94 TCNIA
+94 VVDIS
-99 VQTPFPYPK
+99 VQTAFPYPK

-114 GLVAN
+114 GLVLN
-119 FTGLDNN
+119 YTGLDNN
-126 NFVFSVPT
+126 NFVFSIPT
-134 DIAQSVDSLTGIATF
+134 DTSQSVDSLTGIASFNNVTLF
-149 SNTVLYEGLF
+149 EGLY
-159 LTDTFVKDTSQRQR
+159 LQDTFVKNTSQRQR

-183 TSMIVEVTSGTITEK
+183 SSMIVQVTSGTITEK
-198 YLQATDITKIDS
+198 YLQATDVTKIDS

-237 LNNGDVVT
+237 LLNGDVVT

-250 SGGTGANGLKVF
+250 SAGRGANGLKVF

-268 RDNAGNAITS
+268 RDNLNNAITS
-278 GITITA
+278 GITINA
-284 VSFPDGGSDPETT
+284 ISFPDGGAEPEST
-297 ESIKFGAPKFYS
+297 ESIKFSAPKFYS

-331 ASIACYGG
+331 ASISCYGG
-339 EEAEPPEYGK
+339 EEAEPPEFGK
-349 VFLAIKPR
+349 VFLAIKPK

-393 IDLVSFVYYNPN
+393 IDLNSFVYYNPN
-405 NTRRTPDEIK
+405 NTRKTPAEVK
-415 NLVITTLTALNS
+415 NLVITTLTALNA

-442 AQNII
+442 IQNII
-447 DDSERSITSNITR
+447 DQAERSITSNITKI
-460 VTMRKNISVTLN
+460 VMRKNISVDLN
-472 ARVNY
+472 TRVNY
-477 KICYGNRINMQTST
+477 KICYGNRINQQTST
-491 NPAVSSSGFK
+491 NPSIMSSGFK

-510 YLNDDGNQTL
+510 FLNDDANGAL

-552 LIIQSTSVTNN
+552 LIIQSTSVTND

-584 TMGIDNSVI
+584 TMGIDNTVI

-613 ESSYCLLYT
+613 ESSY
-622 SPSPRDKRQS
+622 
-632 RMPSSA
+632 